1 MKKTKLSA
9 ELIEGF
15 GTFTV
20 KVYRPTQP
28 NCSDEKYYFTANSKK
43 QALLKAKKR
52 FSTSCY
58 SIQLI

>member
-20 KVYRPTQP
+20 KVYMPTQP

-52 FSTSCY
+52 FLTS
-58 SIQLI
+58 